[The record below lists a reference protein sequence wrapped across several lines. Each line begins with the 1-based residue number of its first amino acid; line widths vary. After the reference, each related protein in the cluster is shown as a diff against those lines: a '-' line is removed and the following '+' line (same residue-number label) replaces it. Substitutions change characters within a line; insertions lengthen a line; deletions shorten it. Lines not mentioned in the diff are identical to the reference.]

1 MPTRSLHFKQR
12 RMRAVTSLLLAVT
25 MTITTQ
31 AQKVAPRARIHRVK
45 RGQVLE
51 FSVLNS
57 VDSAHAH
64 KGDDFPLTLTHAL
77 VVDGVTVLPAG
88 WIAHTKIKKAVPA
101 GKVCKMGHLDWKLS
115 RLDMP
120 GKAVKLEEIPKYLA
134 KPHDQL
140 IDWVSLDSAPTKILH
155 KTANGL
161 YWLAVSPLLV
171 FVIPLAVLAGIGE
184 LKSRDCAGYPG
195 LGLEAHFAA
204 GTFFYYAITEDA
216 DVMVN

>member
-1 MPTRSLHFKQR
+1 MPTRSLHFELCR
-12 RMRAVTSLLLAVT
+12 IRVVTSLLLSAAL
-25 MTITTQ
+25 TITTQ
-31 AQKVAPRARIHRVK
+31 AEIVAPSARKLRVK

-115 RLDMP
+115 RLDTP
-120 GKAVKLEEIPKYLA
+120 GKAVKLEEIPEYLA
-134 KPHDQL
+134 KPRDQL
-140 IDWVSLDSAPTKILH
+140 IDWVSLDSAATTILH

-171 FVIPLAVLAGIGE
+171 FAIPLAVLAGIGE
-184 LKSRDCAGYPG
+184 LKNRDCAGYPG
-195 LGLEAHFAA
+195 PGLEAHFAA
-204 GTFFYYAITEDA
+204 GTLFYYAITEDA